1 MTTNQDVTAAWTY
14 HNDTKHSLERIRNN
28 PHYLDWDNQPIAFKI
43 YTDAE
48 RIPLPQDVLTVS
60 TPMLEALVSP
70 PRESQQEC
78 VPELATLATL
88 LYLSAGITKRRT
100 YPGGEVYFRAAAC
113 TGALYHIDL
122 YLVCGDLP
130 ELSAGVYHFGP
141 HDFALRCLRKGDYR
155 GVLTHASGCLA
166 AVQHAPVTIVCTSTY
181 WRNAWKYQA
190 RTYRHCFWDAGTLLA
205 NFFAATAA
213 LSVPTRLVAGFVDAE
228 VNQLLGLDTEREVS
242 LALLPCGYAPVEAPA
257 SSLPSTPLQLAT
269 APLSKT
275 EVDYPAIR
283 AMHAASSLRTEEE
296 VDTWRKS
303 SALKSEPEPTGQLFP
318 LHPLPDADATRSS
331 LDYVIRHRGST
342 RIFAREP
349 LSFSQLSTILTSA
362 TQGVPADFLMPAG
375 SSLTTLYLIINAVD
389 GLPPGAY
396 VFHRNRNALEL
407 LREGEVRREAGYLG
421 LGQQL
426 PADASVNV
434 FCLTD
439 LAAVLER
446 FGNRGYRAAQLE
458 AAVIGGKCYLAAYS
472 QNLGATGLTFFD
484 DDVTEFFSPHAA
496 GKSVMF
502 LTAIGTPTKNRK
514 VIPPKKEP
522 SI

>member
-1 MTTNQDVTAAWTY
+1 MTTNRDLTAAWSY
-14 HNDTKHSLERIRNN
+14 HDGTKHSLERIRNN
-28 PHYLDWDNQPIAFKI
+28 PHSLDWENQPLAFKI

-48 RIPLPQDVLTVS
+48 RVPLPQDILAVS
-60 TPMLEALVSP
+60 MPTLQAIAALP
-70 PRESQQEC
+70 QDPQQEC
-78 VPELATLATL
+78 IPDLVTLATL

-130 ELSAGVYHFGP
+130 ELPAGVYHFGP

-155 GVLTHASGCLA
+155 GVLARASGHLPD
-166 AVQHAPVTIVCTSTY
+166 VQHAPVTLVCTSTY

-190 RTYRHCFWDAGTLLA
+190 RTYRHCFWDTGTILA
-205 NFFAATAA
+205 NFFATAAA
-213 LSVPTRLVAGFVDAE
+213 LSLPTRLVAGFIDAE
-228 VNQLLGLDTEREVS
+228 VNQLLDLDTEREVS
-242 LALLPCGYAPVEAPA
+242 LALLPCGYSQARAPVAAP
-257 SSLPSTPLQLAT
+257 PSPPLQLQT
-269 APLSKT
+269 APLSKI

-283 AMHAASSLRTEEE
+283 AMHAASSLRTDDE
-296 VDTWRKS
+296 VEKWRKS
-303 SALKSEPEPTGQLFP
+303 PPGRSEPEPTGRLFA
-318 LHPLPDADATRSS
+318 LQPLPDPASARSS
-331 LDYVIRHRGST
+331 LDLVIRHRGST

-349 LSFSQLSTILTSA
+349 LSFPQLSTILVSA
-362 TQGVPADFLMPAG
+362 TRGVPADFLAPAG
-375 SSLTTLYLIINAVD
+375 ASLTTLYLIVNAVE

-396 VFHRNRNALEL
+396 VFHRSRNALEL
-407 LREGEVRREAGYLG
+407 LRAGEMRREAEYLG

-439 LAAVLER
+439 LATVLECL
-446 FGNRGYRAAQLE
+446 GNRGYRAAQLE
-458 AAVIGGKCYLAAYS
+458 AAIIGGKCYLAAYG
-472 QNLGATGLTFFD
+472 QGLGATGLTFFD

-502 LTAIGTPTKNRK
+502 LTALGKPITKQQQLIRFDR
-514 VIPPKKEP
+514 
-522 SI
+522 

>member
-1 MTTNQDVTAAWTY
+1 VTTYRDLTAAWSY

-28 PHYLDWDNQPIAFKI
+28 PHYLDWENQPLAFKI

-60 TPMLEALVSP
+60 TPTLQAIAALP
-70 PRESQQEC
+70 QESRQDC
-78 VPELATLATL
+78 VPDLLTLATL
-88 LYLSAGITKRRT
+88 CYLSAGITKRRT

-130 ELSAGVYHFGP
+130 ELPAGVYHFGP

-155 GVLTHASGCLA
+155 GVLACASGHVP
-166 AVQHAPVTIVCTSTY
+166 AVQHAPATFVCTSIY

-205 NFFAATAA
+205 NFFATAAA
-213 LSVPTRLVAGFVDAE
+213 LSIPTRLVAGFVDAE

-242 LALLPCGYAPVEAPA
+242 LALLPCGYSSVEAPVA
-257 SSLPSTPLQLAT
+257 SPPRNPLRLQT
-269 APLSKT
+269 TPLSKT

-283 AMHAASSLRTEEE
+283 AMHAASSLKTDDE
-296 VDTWRKS
+296 VEKWRKS
-303 SALKSEPEPTGQLFP
+303 PPLKSEPEPTGPLFALQP
-318 LHPLPDADATRSS
+318 LSDADPARSS
-331 LDYVIRHRGST
+331 LDFVIRHRGST
-342 RIFAREP
+342 RVFAREP
-349 LSFSQLSTILTSA
+349 ISLSQLSTILVPA
-362 TQGVPADFLMPAG
+362 TRGVPADFLTPAG
-375 SSLTTLYLIINAVD
+375 ASLTTLYLIINSVD
-389 GLPPGAY
+389 GLPPGVY
-396 VFHRNRNALEL
+396 VFHRSRNALEL
-407 LREGEVRREAGYLG
+407 LREGDVRREAGYLG

-426 PADASVNV
+426 PADASVDI

-439 LAAVLER
+439 LTGVLDC

-458 AAVIGGKCYLAAYS
+458 AAIIGGKCYLAAYG
-472 QNLGATGLTFFD
+472 QGLGATGLTFFD

-502 LTAIGTPTKNRK
+502 LTAVGKPARK
-514 VIPPKKEP
+514 KI
-522 SI
+522 IAQG